1 MKENQQTN
9 SQSLLLRLWATL
21 ASMKF
26 AIWLLI
32 VLAFISVFGLF
43 VTEFLPDNPGA
54 SSWAE
59 FVWTKLGQRGMT
71 FLRDVGLT
79 RPFHAPWYRF
89 LIGLLA
95 VSLFSCILQRFP
107 GVLRR
112 LKRGPAII
120 DKNALFE
127 LPLYAEIA
135 GVSREALAANWPA
148 RFRRMQQ
155 TNDAG
160 ELWRG
165 ECGQYAHLGPPLAH
179 LGMLLLAVGAFL
191 ASLGGHAFEQ
201 GGFPGETVATPQ
213 IPFAL
218 RVDSFRVEYYPLAP
232 GQRVLV
238 GEELLGQILKRTGNG
253 TWLVEIQGQK
263 GMSERAELPEAML
276 KNRFDPEFDSGNI
289 RDYIAS
295 VSVMESDQVVRRS
308 HIEVNHPLR
317 YKGWR
322 IYQSSY
328 EPSRP
333 RIAARFETASIEVL
347 QASDSSV
354 IDTIA
359 LPFAEVAQIAGSYSM
374 KVTDFYPDYRRGS
387 GEDFSLSSQMNN
399 PALRIQIFENG
410 ELLGSTMLFQK
421 FSFHGGVGAKT
432 PFLFRILDITG
443 PVATEDLRTV
453 FQFRQDQGSSVI
465 WAGFIAM
472 TLGLLM
478 AFYMIHR
485 QLWVWIE
492 PSPDGSMRALVGAES
507 ARGAHH
513 FEREFHAIVG
523 RMKQ

>member
-1 MKENQQTN
+1 MKETQQTN
-9 SQSLLLRLWATL
+9 SKSLLLRLWATL

-32 VLAFISVFGLF
+32 ILALISVFGLF
-43 VTEFLPDNPGA
+43 VTEFLPDSPMA

-71 FLRDVGLT
+71 LLRDVGLT
-79 RPFHAPWYRF
+79 RPFHAPWYRV

-95 VSLFSCILQRFP
+95 VSLLSCILQRFP

-112 LKRGPAII
+112 LKRGPISI
-120 DKNALFE
+120 DKNALRE
-127 LPLYAEIA
+127 LPLHVEIA
-135 GVSREALAANWPA
+135 GVSREALAAHWPA
-148 RFRRMQQ
+148 RFSRLQE
-155 TNDAG
+155 TSEAG

-179 LGMLLLAVGAFL
+179 TGMFLLALGAFL

-201 GGFPGETVATPQ
+201 GGYPGETVEAPQ

-238 GEELLGQILKRTGNG
+238 GGELLGQILKRASHGA
-253 TWLVEIQGQK
+253 WLVEILGQE
-263 GMSERAELPEAML
+263 GMSERIELPEAML

-289 RDYIAS
+289 RDYIAT
-295 VSVMESDQVVRRS
+295 VSVMEDDQVVRRA

-333 RIAARFETASIEVL
+333 RIAARFETASVEVL

-359 LPFAEVAQIAGSYSM
+359 LPFQEEVSFAGTYSM
-374 KVTDFYPDYRRGS
+374 KTADFYPDYRRGS
-387 GEDFSLSSQMNN
+387 GEDYSLSAQMNN
-399 PALRIQIFENG
+399 PALRVQILQNG
-410 ELLGSTMLFQK
+410 QPLGSTVLFQK
-421 FSFHGGVGAKT
+421 FAFHGGFGVKT

-443 PVATEDLRTV
+443 LVATEELRTV
-453 FQFRQDQGSSVI
+453 FQFRQDRGGSVI

-472 TLGLLM
+472 TLGLLL

-492 PSPDGSMRALVGAES
+492 PLPDGRVRAFIGAES

-513 FEREFHAIVG
+513 FEREFHTIVAQ
-523 RMKQ
+523 MKQ